1 MPQPIYDLV
10 GVALRLLDMQ
20 NRATDAKDFAGY
32 TLEWLPL
39 AANAQRQKASFTVN
53 SDVDFVAL
61 SATWYAT
68 DTGAPPVEQLT
79 LQALINLSLAD
90 RQVFDRDTHIK
101 AAFGQQ
107 TTNGFPLLFPLWL
120 PRSSTLTGFLTNLDA
135 ANARNVR
142 LTLSGFILHAGR
154 NANTSRQG
162 GF

>member
-1 MPQPIYDLV
+1 MPQPIYDLL

-20 NRATDAKDFAGY
+20 GRANDAKDFAGY
-32 TLEWLPL
+32 SLEWLPL
-39 AANAQRQKASFTVN
+39 AANAQRQKATFTIN

-68 DTGAPPVEQLT
+68 DTANPPAEVLAPMIT
-79 LQALINLSLAD
+79 FNLSLAD
-90 RQVFDRDTHIK
+90 RQIYDKDTFLK

-107 TTNGFPLLFPLWL
+107 ITNGFPLMFPLWL
-120 PRSSTLTGFLTNLDA
+120 PRSTTLNGFMTNLDA
-135 ANARNVR
+135 ANARTVR
-142 LTLSGFILHAGR
+142 LTFQGFILHAGR